1 MYVRITQA
9 AMLLVVATMAV
20 GCRVPGPQSHAGIP
34 VTHNLPPAQMLL
46 EPGPGV
52 GGPGPGVLNAGP
64 ISGQA
69 MGGIGCPPGGMM
81 GGMMMGGQPSGNVQV
96 KFDRPAGMQV
106 QWDVAQVG
114 AYDSTPLVVPGRQNF
129 AQGGIFR
136 LKLTSIE
143 GREGVELYPTLEVGP
158 VTSRTAAYLAHS
170 AIPIQFTEEDFDQV
184 SAGNFVTKVIYV
196 PDPEY
201 QELAFAGIDTLV
213 STRLDPGVDPVVEA
227 DRRGSILAV
236 IRMGN
241 KDMEVPGS
249 ELGVGM
255 DATIPGGAGL
265 GAVGYVSGVSGPPYG
280 MPYTGTSIGL
290 PGPPHI
296 PLGGPA
302 GLQRYSINNHTAQLL
317 PGPSENVDVHVQQ
330 KPGLTYPRP
339 ADKVLI
345 QEHTIRPPHFNNQ
358 PPADMVYGD
367 IPAQGCQ
374 HCGGAGC
381 NQCQ

>member
-1 MYVRITQA
+1 MFVRITQGV
-9 AMLLVVATMAV
+9 MLLVVAIMAV
-20 GCRVPGPQSHAGIP
+20 GCQAPGPHSQSGFHAGIP
-34 VTHNLPPAQMLL
+34 VSHNLPPAQMLM

-52 GGPGPGVLNAGP
+52 GGPGPGVMAAGP
-64 ISGQA
+64 IGGGQ
-69 MGGIGCPPGGMM
+69 
-81 GGMMMGGQPSGNVQV
+81 MMGGQMMGGPGQVGGGNVQV
-96 KFDRPAGMQV
+96 KFDRPAAMQV

-114 AYDSTPLVVPGRQNF
+114 AYDSSPLVVPGRQNF
-129 AQGGIFR
+129 AQGGVFR
-136 LKLTSIE
+136 LKLTNVE

-196 PDPEY
+196 PDPEF

-213 STRLDPGVDPVVEA
+213 STRLDPGMDPVTEA

-249 ELGVGM
+249 DMGVGM
-255 DATIPGGAGL
+255 DATIPGTAGGAT
-265 GAVGYVSGVSGPPYG
+265 ATGYVSGVSGPTYG

-296 PLGGPA
+296 PMGGPA
-302 GLQRYSINNHTAQLL
+302 GLRQYTINNHTAQLL
-317 PGPSENVDVHVQQ
+317 PGPTDNVNVHVKQN
-330 KPGLTYPRP
+330 PGLSYPRP
-339 ADKVLI
+339 ADTVMI
-345 QEHTIRPPHFNNQ
+345 QERTIRPPHFNNQ
-358 PPADMVYGD
+358 PPADMIFGD
-367 IPAQGCQ
+367 IPPNGCQ
-374 HCGGAGC
+374 SCGGVGC
-381 NQCQ
+381 NQCR

>member
-1 MYVRITQA
+1 MFVRISQA
-9 AMLLVVATMAV
+9 VALLVAATMAA
-20 GCRVPGPQSHAGIP
+20 GCQVPGAHSHAGIP
-34 VTHNLPPAQMLL
+34 VSHNLPPAQMLM

-52 GGPGPGVLNAGP
+52 GGPGPGVLAAAQLMG
-64 ISGQA
+64 SGCA
-69 MGGIGCPPGGMM
+69 PDGGMM
-81 GGMMMGGQPSGNVQV
+81 QGQPSGNVQV
-96 KFDRPAGMQV
+96 KFDRPAAMHV
-106 QWDVAQVG
+106 QWDVTQVG

-129 AQGGIFR
+129 AQGGVFR

-143 GREGVELYPTLEVGP
+143 GREGVELYPSLEIGP

-196 PDPEY
+196 PDPEF

-249 ELGVGM
+249 DMGVGM
-255 DATIPGGAGL
+255 DATIPGGAAA
-265 GAVGYVSGVSGPPYG
+265 GAVGYVSGVSGPAYG

-302 GLQRYSINNHTAQLL
+302 GLQTYTINNHTAQLL
-317 PGPSENVDVHVQQ
+317 PGPTENVNVHVQQ

-339 ADKVLI
+339 ADTVMI
-345 QEHTIRPPHFNNQ
+345 RERTIHPTHFNNQ
-358 PPADMVYGD
+358 PPADMIHGD
-367 IPAQGCQ
+367 IPSMGCQ
-374 HCGGAGC
+374 ACGGAGC
-381 NQCQ
+381 SQCR

>member
-1 MYVRITQA
+1 MFVRITQGV
-9 AMLLVVATMAV
+9 MLLVVAIMAV
-20 GCRVPGPQSHAGIP
+20 GCHVPGSQSHSGIP
-34 VTHNLPPAQMLL
+34 VSHNLPPAQMLM

-52 GGPGPGVLNAGP
+52 GGPGPGVLAAG
-64 ISGQA
+64 SMGGGQA
-69 MGGIGCPPGGMM
+69 NCGVYGGQGGMF
-81 GGMMMGGQPSGNVQV
+81 GGQGPMGGNVQV
-96 KFDRPAGMQV
+96 KFDRPAAMQV

-129 AQGGIFR
+129 VQGGVFR

-196 PDPEY
+196 PDPEF

-249 ELGVGM
+249 DMGVGM
-255 DATIPGGAGL
+255 DATIPGGAAA
-265 GAVGYVSGVSGPPYG
+265 GAVGYVSGVSGPAYG

-302 GLQRYSINNHTAQLL
+302 GLQQYSINNHTAQLI
-317 PGPSENVDVHVQQ
+317 PGPTDNIHVHVKQ
-330 KPGLTYPRP
+330 KPGLSYPRP
-339 ADKVLI
+339 ADTVMI
-345 QEHTIRPPHFNNQ
+345 QENTIRPPHFNNQ
-358 PPADMVYGD
+358 PPADMIYGD
-367 IPAQGCQ
+367 IPAAGCQ
-374 HCGGAGC
+374 SCGGAGC
-381 NQCQ
+381 DRCR

>member
-1 MYVRITQA
+1 MY
-9 AMLLVVATMAV
+9 
-20 GCRVPGPQSHAGIP
+20 G
-34 VTHNLPPAQMLL
+34 
-46 EPGPGV
+46 
-52 GGPGPGVLNAGP
+52 
-64 ISGQA
+64 GQA
-69 MGGIGCPPGGMM
+69 MGG
-81 GGMMMGGQPSGNVQV
+81 GNVQV

-129 AQGGIFR
+129 AQGGVFR

-213 STRLDPGVDPVVEA
+213 STRLDPGVDPVIEA

-249 ELGVGM
+249 EMGVGM
-255 DATIPGGAGL
+255 DATIPGGAAA
-265 GAVGYVSGVSGPPYG
+265 GATGYVSGFSGPAYG
-280 MPYTGTSIGL
+280 MPYTGTTIGL

-302 GLQRYSINNHTAQLL
+302 GLKQYTIHNHTAQLL
-317 PGPSENVDVHVQQ
+317 PGPTNDVNVHVKQV
-330 KPGLTYPRP
+330 PGLSYPRP

-345 QEHTIRPPHFNNQ
+345 QERTIRPPHLNNQ
-358 PPADMVYGD
+358 PPADMVFGD
-367 IPAQGCQ
+367 IPATGCQ

-381 NQCQ
+381 QQCGGASCQHCGGAGCNHCR

>member
-1 MYVRITQA
+1 MYARITQGV
-9 AMLLVVATMAV
+9 MLLLVAIMAV
-20 GCRVPGPQSHAGIP
+20 GCQSPGGHSHSGIP
-34 VTHNLPPAQMLL
+34 VSHNLPPAQMLM

-52 GGPGPGVLNAGP
+52 GGPGPGVLAAGP
-64 ISGQA
+64 
-69 MGGIGCPPGGMM
+69 MGGGQGCGQMM
-81 GGMMMGGQPSGNVQV
+81 GGMAPAGGGNVQV
-96 KFDRPAGMQV
+96 KFDRPNGMQV

-129 AQGGIFR
+129 AQGGVFR

-143 GREGVELYPTLEVGP
+143 GREGVELYPSLEVGP
-158 VTSRTAAYLAHS
+158 VTSRTVAYLAHS

-184 SAGNFVTKVIYV
+184 SAGNFITKVIYV
-196 PDPEY
+196 PDPEF

-213 STRLDPGVDPVVEA
+213 STRLDPGLDPVVEA

-249 ELGVGM
+249 DLGVGM
-255 DATIPGGAGL
+255 DATIPGVAGQT
-265 GAVGYVSGVSGPPYG
+265 GYLSGVSGPAYG

-302 GLQRYSINNHTAQLL
+302 GLREYTMHNHTAQLL
-317 PGPSENVDVHVQQ
+317 PGPTSDVNVHVRQQ
-330 KPGLTYPRP
+330 PGLSYPRP
-339 ADKVLI
+339 ADTVLI
-345 QEHTIRPPHFNNQ
+345 QEQTIRPPHYNSQ
-358 PPADMVYGD
+358 PPADMIFGD
-367 IPAQGCQ
+367 IPPNGCPN
-374 HCGGAGC
+374 CGGAGC
-381 NQCQ
+381 DQCR